1 MSNQDIKRLQ
11 DLALNKLKKGFT
23 REEALQS
30 LVNAGILDEKG
41 NFTKPYM
48 NLATVIPQ

>member
-1 MSNQDIKRLQ
+1 MSDQDIKRLQ
-11 DLALNKLKKGFT
+11 DLALGKLKKGFT

-41 NFTKPYM
+41 NFTKPYK
-48 NLATVIPQ
+48 NLAAAISQ

>member
-1 MSNQDIKRLQ
+1 MSDQDIKRLQ
-11 DLALNKLKKGFT
+11 DLALDKLKKGFT

-41 NFTKPYM
+41 DFTKPYK
-48 NLATVIPQ
+48 NLATAMSQ